1 MKFQNAIIAFLS
13 FAATSDQLVFV
24 SAETESKAPTESPV
38 PQAPVS
44 QAQTMTPT
52 RALDGYQHMAKA
64 CVNGYNIVKYADKS
78 ITECANL
85 CNSIDNCLGFEYGVD
100 HGGIY
105 DRYNPRDCQPQSSSN
120 TAGCPGVNF
129 NLDFYKRILLTDSPT
144 ESPAPQAPVSQS
156 PTMTPTKLDGYQH
169 MAKAC
174 VNGYNIVKYADK
186 SLTECANLCNSIDN
200 CLGFEYGVDHGGIY
214 DRYNPRDCQPQ
225 SSSNTAG
232 CPGVDWNLDFYKR
245 TLLTDSPTYLRT
257 VEPTI
262 SITTAP
268 TPSPTNVSTD
278 LPTSER
284 TILPTAV
291 PTAKC
296 SEDPNGKYIDK
307 ISKESGEPVLK
318 TCDSL
323 KNDPKLN
330 KVCEKKVLY
339 TVDHVPPSVMCKVT
353 CRTCNPCYENPN
365 SKWVLTTSSAKLKPC
380 KWLARKDEKKRKK
393 LCKKNTSMHEG
404 YSGALVSCPKAC
416 SIYSGIC

>member
-1 MKFQNAIIAFLS
+1 
-13 FAATSDQLVFV
+13 
-24 SAETESKAPTESPV
+24 
-38 PQAPVS
+38 
-44 QAQTMTPT
+44 MTPT

-120 TAGCPGVNF
+120 TAGCPGV
-129 NLDFYKRILLTDSPT
+129 
-144 ESPAPQAPVSQS
+144 
-156 PTMTPTKLDGYQH
+156 
-169 MAKAC
+169 
-174 VNGYNIVKYADK
+174 
-186 SLTECANLCNSIDN
+186 
-200 CLGFEYGVDHGGIY
+200 
-214 DRYNPRDCQPQ
+214 
-225 SSSNTAG
+225 
-232 CPGVDWNLDFYKR
+232 DWNLDFYKR
-245 TLLTDSPTYLRT
+245 TLLTDSPTYLQT
-257 VEPTI
+257 QP
-262 SITTAP
+262 
-268 TPSPTNVSTD
+268 
-278 LPTSER
+278 

-296 SEDPNGKYIDK
+296 SEDPNGKYVDK
-307 ISKESGEPVLK
+307 ISKQSGEPVLK

-323 KNDPKLN
+323 KNDPKLK
-330 KVCEKKVLY
+330 KVCKKKVLY